1 MNRTTLTI
9 PLILLLAAC
18 SDSDDGQASEGTSA
32 STTVVSTTT
41 VAPTTAA
48 PTTAAPTTAAP
59 TTVAVTPAESVAFST
74 SGQQV
79 TTIPFADPALSG
91 AVIYSHAAGDA
102 EGALTSVLAT
112 MGGTSVALVWFEG
125 TVADCGQGGMAMRI
139 ATRPDGALG
148 WEVVPGLGTGDLATL
163 TGSGVESPPNFTGT
177 VRCDG
182 GVDPMV
188 FSTTLLEPMAATGTE
203 QHVPPHDS
211 IKTTDFP
218 VAMNPAQQSSAKM
231 RVTEK
236 VAELWTTPLVYIEQ
250 PDGTPVRNTM
260 VELLIYDG
268 MCGTPTVT
276 RVFMEDVLFPNFRG
290 AWDIAPNLN
299 NGIRGGGYFD
309 SDQDVGRVVCT

>member
-18 SDSDDGQASEGTSA
+18 SDSDDGQASERTSA

-41 VAPTTAA
+41 VA

-125 TVADCGQGGMAMRI
+125 TVADCG
-139 ATRPDGALG
+139 G
-148 WEVVPGLGTGDLATL
+148 WRNEM
-163 TGSGVESPPNFTGT
+163 
-177 VRCDG
+177 
-182 GVDPMV
+182 PMYY
-188 FSTTLLEPMAATGTE
+188 S
-203 QHVPPHDS
+203 Q
-211 IKTTDFP
+211 
-218 VAMNPAQQSSAKM
+218 
-231 RVTEK
+231 
-236 VAELWTTPLVYIEQ
+236 
-250 PDGTPVRNTM
+250 
-260 VELLIYDG
+260 
-268 MCGTPTVT
+268 
-276 RVFMEDVLFPNFRG
+276 
-290 AWDIAPNLN
+290 AWDGNAPGFLDCSST
-299 NGIRGGGYFD
+299 RRLLCCD
-309 SDQDVGRVVCT
+309 